1 VRGNLVT
8 WHSKKQLVVA
18 RSGAEAELGTMAHR
32 VCETLWLK
40 ILLKERRYDFDD
52 SIRLYF
58 DNKAAINIVYNPI
71 QHG

>member
-1 VRGNLVT
+1 MRGNLVT